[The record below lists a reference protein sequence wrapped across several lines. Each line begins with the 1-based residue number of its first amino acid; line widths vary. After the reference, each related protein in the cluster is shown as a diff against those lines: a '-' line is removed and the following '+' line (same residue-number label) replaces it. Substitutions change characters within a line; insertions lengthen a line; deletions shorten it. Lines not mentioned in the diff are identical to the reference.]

1 MEGDGHSSTKGGFFS
16 RFSHKLTGEAVDEE
30 IIEGEIASMLNEGQ
44 DQGVINESEA
54 EMITNI
60 FRLDDIDADEIMTH
74 RKSIIAAD
82 GEMTLDETIHF
93 IAGESFSR
101 YPVYL
106 ENIDNIIGIMHIKDA
121 LNAYINDDDN
131 HSKKIK
137 DIASILQ
144 KPMFI
149 PETSKIDS
157 VFKNMQSSKIHMAIV
172 VDEYGQTAGVLTME
186 DILEKIVGNIF
197 DEHDEVEYNI
207 VKISDNVYHVKG
219 LTPLAEITDECGVEY
234 PDNDYE
240 TLNGYLISMLDRIPE
255 NDIGTEIDDGD
266 VKYKILSVEDKT
278 IALVEMEIIQ
288 EENNVL
294 AQ

>member
-16 RFSHKLTGEAVDEE
+16 RFSHKLMGDVDEE
-30 IIEGEIASMLNEGQ
+30 VIEGEIASMLNEGQ

-74 RKSIIAAD
+74 RKAIVAAD

-106 ENIDNIIGIMHIKDA
+106 ENIDNIIGIMHIKDV

-131 HSKKIK
+131 HSKAVK
-137 DIASILQ
+137 DIVGILQ

-149 PETSKIDS
+149 PETSKIDT
-157 VFKNMQSSKIHMAIV
+157 VFKNMQSSKMHMAIV

-207 VKISDNVYHVKG
+207 VKIADNLYHVKG
-219 LTPLAEITDECGVEY
+219 LTPLSEITDECGVEY

-255 NDIGTEIDDGD
+255 NDTGTEIEDGN

-278 IALVEMEIIQ
+278 IALVEMQINQ
-288 EENNVL
+288 EEDNL
-294 AQ
+294 LE